1 MAELTQSVSNEKVST
16 RWEETYV
23 SRGINRQMS
32 VIPPGLY
39 AGGDVDYSTTTTL
52 RIAAGKYVVQ
62 DTANGFGMILRDP
75 DATEID
81 CSSLFP
87 VATQKDWYV
96 GLRITYTTGS
106 ATTCEFFMTDVL
118 PLDQHF
124 VGKDELVFCQVTLHA
139 ADTGLNQATITPLV
153 GASPKPYPKRASSG
167 SVLSTDRDLGL
178 LDNVSAYGIPSS
190 DEKDAL
196 VGYPSTTPPSSSNK
210 FMTQSLLSENY
221 RVVRSSQSVAI
232 TGNVK
237 FQLNG
242 TIYVGTGSAS
252 EDVRP
257 LFELSQ
263 NEYDTS
269 PFMASGA
276 MVTVDG
282 LRTSDDLTVLV
293 PSTHADSD
301 GFYDDPWV
309 YLTSSAGSIPN
320 STIRCL
326 CMEKKTALD
335 DLSVFSSL
343 PMTGRFV
350 APHAE
355 SSYSLGAGSPSS
367 EPYNRWTLSSGD
379 LQSALEDLLAAVNET
394 QIDLR
399 AISGYKLVYRSGGY
413 GADSSIPVNSISVY
427 MGSGSYVVVSGA
439 YINGSDHV
447 ISSPAGTANVNIFGV
462 RSGGFFM
469 AYKSSATA
477 STDLGTVIS
486 ISAPTTDPW
495 DKVFEFDSTYG
506 MAFASDSER
515 LSIYAETRVQE
526 MLTFATE
533 TAFRLGY
540 ASQRGTVLCSPD
552 YFRTWILQNATY
564 DASSDN
570 FSLINYGGYGSDNAM
585 GIGLRP
591 YSYGGYSYDNVF
603 AVGYH
608 DTDED
613 SEPWTEDDWRVIGGF
628 YSRDANGYMSGL
640 HLNSKDISIPNT
652 SYEVLYGIDGLLM
665 VKCDAGNEFA
675 VFGISNQ
682 SYSTQLI
689 FGNTGYW
696 SDAYGTPSRVNVGYS
711 GSSLRLQNNSGATAV
726 FRVGGMDL
734 NEKEVKE

>member
-39 AGGDVDYSTTTTL
+39 EGGDVDYSTTTTL

-87 VATQKDWYV
+87 VVTQKDWYV

-106 ATTCEFFMTDVL
+106 VTTCEFFMTDVL

-124 VGKDELVFCQVTLHA
+124 VGKDELVFCKVTLHVS
-139 ADTGLNQATITPLV
+139 DTGLNQATFTPLD
-153 GASPKPYPKRASSG
+153 GAVPKPYPKRSSSG

-196 VGYPSTTPPSSSNK
+196 GGYPSVTPPSSANK
-210 FMTQSLLSENY
+210 FMTQSFLSENY
-221 RVVRSSQSVAI
+221 RVVRSSQSVTI

-237 FQLNG
+237 FQLSG
-242 TIYVGTGSAS
+242 TIYVGKGTSYVN
-252 EDVRP
+252 VRP

-263 NEYDTS
+263 YEYDTT

-276 MVTVDG
+276 MVTVDR
-282 LRTSDDLTVLV
+282 LRTSDDLTTLV
-293 PSTHADSD
+293 PSTHADVD
-301 GFYDDPWV
+301 GFYENPWV

-326 CMEKKTALD
+326 CMEKKTVSD
-335 DLSVFSSL
+335 DLNIFSSL

-350 APHAE
+350 SPHSETA
-355 SSYSLGAGSPSS
+355 YSLAAGTPSA

-379 LQSALEDLLAAVNET
+379 LQSALEDLLAAINET

-399 AISGYKLVYRSGGY
+399 TISGYQLVYRSGGY
-413 GADSSIPVNSISVY
+413 GADSSLPVNASSVY
-427 MGSGSYVVVSGA
+427 MGSGSYIVLNGA
-439 YINGSDHV
+439 YIDGSSHV
-447 ISSPAGTANVNIFGV
+447 ISSPSGTANVTIFGT

-469 AYKSSATA
+469 AYAASVSA
-477 STDLGTVIS
+477 STDLGTITS
-486 ISAPTTDPW
+486 IGAATTDPW
-495 DKVFEFDSTYG
+495 DKLFEFDSVYG

-540 ASQRGTVLCSPD
+540 ASQRGTALCSPD

-564 DASSDN
+564 DASADT
-570 FSLINYGGYGSDNAM
+570 FSLIGYGGYGNDNAM

-591 YSYGGYSYDNVF
+591 YTYGGYSYDNVF
-603 AVGYH
+603 AIGYH
-608 DTDED
+608 DTDEE

-628 YSRDANGYMSGL
+628 YSRDTSGYMSGL
-640 HLNSKDISIPNT
+640 HLNSKDLSVANS
-652 SYEVLYGIDGLLM
+652 SYYELYGIDGLLL

-675 VFGISNQ
+675 IFAVNNQ
-682 SYSTQLI
+682 NNTTQLL

-696 SDAYGTPSRVNVGYS
+696 SATYGTASRVNVGYS
-711 GSSLRLQNNSGATAV
+711 GTSLRLQNNSGATAI
-726 FRVGGMDL
+726 FRIGGMDL
-734 NEKEVKE
+734 NEKEVKA